1 MTARRLKLNY
11 LRSSPFRRGP
21 DSNTGQFSIMTS
33 AAPHLNGHQARGTG
47 LYYCSDS
54 YHLYWAKICR
64 IWFTFRSFLGK
75 FWREWQPFRDW
86 NRCILNS
93 ELFVI
98 NIDAVHL
105 SFVLAHLSFQVAVD
119 ENKAPLEAIIIVNCG
134 VVQQHSAADD
144 ADGPPSSVQAP
155 QVPEP

>member
-1 MTARRLKLNY
+1 
-11 LRSSPFRRGP
+11 
-21 DSNTGQFSIMTS
+21 MTS

-47 LYYCSDS
+47 LYYCYS

-86 NRCILNS
+86 NRCIPNS
-93 ELFVI
+93 ELFF
-98 NIDAVHL
+98 IDIDVAFCLV
-105 SFVLAHLSFQVAVD
+105 FAHLSFQVAVD
-119 ENKAPLEAIIIVNCG
+119 ENNAPREAIIIVNCG
-134 VVQQHSAADD
+134 VVQQHSADDD

-155 QVPEP
+155 QALEP